1 MFNPNMMQRE
11 AVRRQGTSGVFG
23 DAGFFQ
29 SSENAEFKDA
39 FLKYGIPAIVEHEV
53 KKHSKENL
61 LKIIQLLLENKADP
75 NAANIFPYGRT
86 PLMQAAEY
94 NLVDIFD
101 LMCKHGGDPAKEDTY
116 HDDCMKIAKSFSSQD
131 VIDYLNNKKSMA

>member
-1 MFNPNMMQRE
+1 MFNSTMTQLQRE
-11 AVRRQGTSGVFG
+11 VARRQGTSGVFG
-23 DAGFFQ
+23 DAGF
-29 SSENAEFKDA
+29 NLEFRE
-39 FLKYGIPAIVEHEV
+39 FLKNSLPAIVEHEA

-61 LKIIQLLLENKADP
+61 FKIIQLLLEKKADP
-75 NAANIFPYGRT
+75 NAAHISTYGRT

-101 LMCKHGGDPAKEDTY
+101 LMCKHGGNPAIEDTY